1 MQIDLIKAPTE
12 ADWALVK
19 DCTLV
24 TVGKRATTPPTS
36 EWKHR
41 ILEARH
47 SPIRELRFVFRL
59 EVPYWV
65 AMHLVRHHVGCQPY
79 VRTQRND
86 RQRVYDRT
94 SAPQDAPVDM
104 IWSVNAEALQV
115 IANKRLC
122 LAAAVETR
130 AVVRSM
136 CQLAIEACPE
146 LDGLLVPMCVHN
158 GGKCHEFTP
167 CGQQDLL
174 VRGNG
179 L

>member
-19 DCTLV
+19 ACTLV
-24 TVGKRATTPPTS
+24 TVGKKATTPPTS

-79 VRTQRND
+79 VRTQRN
-86 RQRVYDRT
+86 
-94 SAPQDAPVDM
+94 
-104 IWSVNAEALQV
+104 
-115 IANKRLC
+115 
-122 LAAAVETR
+122 
-130 AVVRSM
+130 
-136 CQLAIEACPE
+136 
-146 LDGLLVPMCVHN
+146 